1 MFRRLLLS
9 CLWITLAVA
18 AIISILWL
26 IGIKMP
32 GKNISTA
39 AELSPAEI
47 ILREELRV
55 DVQKIAGEIG
65 ERNMDRYP
73 QLMAAADFIEK
84 SLSSA
89 GLQTRR
95 DTYQL
100 NNLPC
105 HNIETE
111 IRRTFPQ
118 PVIVAA
124 NY

>member
-1 MFRRLLLS
+1 MFRRLFVNF
-9 CLWITLAVA
+9 LWITLAVA

-26 IGIKMP
+26 FGIKMP

-73 QLMAAADFIEK
+73 KLMAAADFIEK
-84 SLSSA
+84 SFSGA
-89 GLQTRR
+89 GLQRR
-95 DTYQL
+95 RATYQL

-105 HNIETE
+105 HN
-111 IRRTFPQ
+111 
-118 PVIVAA
+118 
-124 NY
+124 